1 LDTAGTNW
9 YKESVMGKE
18 GEWLKDH
25 LREFA
30 DRLEQSVVERERERA
45 AIICHALRDVQYPAM
60 EIAEKI
66 MGRSE

>member
-1 LDTAGTNW
+1 
-9 YKESVMGKE
+9 MGKE

-25 LREFA
+25 LRDFA

-45 AIICHALRDVQYPAM
+45 IVICHAMRDVQYSTM

-66 MGRSE
+66 MGK

>member
-1 LDTAGTNW
+1 
-9 YKESVMGKE
+9 MKE
-18 GEWLKDH
+18 GEWIKDH

-45 AIICHALRDVQYPAM
+45 AIICHALRDVQYPAL

-66 MGRSE
+66 MGVGND